1 MPLKV
6 NYPQSQVLIG
16 VKMIKK
22 DIAIY
27 KASLDND
34 ELNQIRSV
42 LESKNDLSK
51 VLEFEE
57 KMKDF
62 IGAKHA
68 IATAT
73 STAAIH
79 LALSAIK
86 LKRGD
91 KILMSVNSFVNLPEV
106 VRHFDAEPVF
116 IDINMEDMN
125 IDVNKF
131 EQALAENKSKKLRG
145 AIITFVAGQTPDLD
159 RIYDI
164 SKKYGIILIEDC
176 RSALGVTYNGKK
188 VGNLRADMTIFSTN
202 PSNSK
207 YAISRSGV
215 IVTANEEIANRA
227 KLLRT
232 HALTTTY
239 DSYGNLDYVYDVVDI
254 GHKYDL
260 SELDAAY
267 ALAQL
272 NKTEKFI
279 KRRKEIAK
287 LYEKRLSG
295 VKHITILDHK
305 DEHIFTQFIIKVS
318 RNRDAFARA
327 LKDRGVAT
335 GLNYIPLHL
344 LSYYK
349 TKYSIKITAFSNALN
364 NYQQILSLPMYAGLS
379 DDEVKYVCDQ
389 VIDVASE
396 WV

>member
-1 MPLKV
+1 MASK
-6 NYPQSQVLIG
+6 N
-16 VKMIKK
+16 
-22 DIAIY
+22 IAIY
-27 KASLDND
+27 KASTDNE

-57 KMKDF
+57 SMRTF
-62 IGAKHA
+62 IGAKYA
-68 IATAT
+68 VATAT

-106 VRHFDAEPVF
+106 VRHFDAEPIF

-125 IDVNKF
+125 IDINKF
-131 EQALAENKSKKLRG
+131 EEALATNDSKKLRG
-145 AIITFVAGQTPDLD
+145 AIITFVAGQAPDLD

-164 SKKYGIILIEDC
+164 AKRYGIILIEDC
-176 RSALGVTYNGKK
+176 RSSLGGTYKGKK
-188 VGNLRADMTIFSTN
+188 IGNLRADMTIFSTN

-215 IVTANEEIANRA
+215 IVTNNEDIANRA

-287 LYEKRLSG
+287 LYEKRLTS
-295 VKHITILDHK
+295 VKHIGIPSHN
-305 DEHIFTQFIIKVS
+305 DEHIFTHFIIKVS

-327 LKDRGVAT
+327 LKERGVST

-364 NYQQILSLPMYAGLS
+364 NYQQILSLPIYASLS
-379 DDEVKYVCDQ
+379 DEDVNYVCDQ

-396 WV
+396 WI